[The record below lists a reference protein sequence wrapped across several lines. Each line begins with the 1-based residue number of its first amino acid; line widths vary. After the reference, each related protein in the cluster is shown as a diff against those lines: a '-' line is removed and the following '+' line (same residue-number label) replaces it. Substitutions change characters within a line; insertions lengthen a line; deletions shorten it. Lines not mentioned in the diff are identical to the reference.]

1 MDNLILK
8 TINFLFVPE
17 AALAV
22 VFLIVFIILCIYGYL
37 KVKKCKLFIMDL
49 EQNMEAEF
57 DKCKDKYNPHTFI
70 SGKLAA
76 ISGIENEVMQI
87 PNIFVSIGILA
98 TFLGLGVAIQSAA
111 ALLKSNT
118 VELAKL
124 NDVLG
129 IIAFKFQTSVWGI
142 MFSLLFQKII
152 VNTYFEFKENIVSA
166 MHEKLYEKVRAG
178 IHKTLDEQNGLLEQ
192 QIELQKETQQ
202 LNQNNMDSLQNLTK
216 EHMDSFAAMM
226 QANMT
231 GFANIMQQSFDK
243 FNQTMQDNFSN
254 YNSSMND
261 SMQKFS
267 NLTED
272 YRAISEQFAQN
283 VNNFANETNAQN
295 KLRSQQ
301 LAEFNDNLETQKNY
315 LDSQMERFIQNLQD
329 TQEKA
334 NESNRDAVLSFNE
347 SVKAMEQRFVY
358 NENEYAKQTQDR
370 LGEALDKHLRMISDE
385 TICQC
390 RAVSKTVDTLDDT
403 ISKAVNMLDAT
414 LNVTDE
420 KMSSLQNVVIDFKKT
435 QKQLIEDS
443 ALISDNNTKLVAS
456 INETQLKNEKLL
468 QDTLE
473 EVKQL
478 LQTQQADNKDLFLG
492 IVEKQNEDAAANINT
507 IIRQLN
513 NNKQS
518 YDSKIGS
525 LLNLL
530 SGKQQEFNDNLAS
543 VDANVTK
550 CSENL
555 LELSNYI
562 KNAST
567 ETSDLREQFVSRIIK
582 AINNAQ
588 KPKTLNNIN
597 NLLVKQNELLEG
609 CAENLGVKREELSVN
624 LDKKNNGEI
633 GESFLDRLGAV
644 LNNETAK

>member
-8 TINFLFVPE
+8 TVNFLFVPE

-37 KVKKCKLFIMDL
+37 KVKKCKLFITEL

-166 MHEKLYEKVRAG
+166 MHEKLYEKVKAG

-254 YNSSMND
+254 YNTSMND
-261 SMQKFS
+261 SMQKFL

-272 YRAISEQFAQN
+272 YRAISEQFIQN

-301 LAEFNDNLETQKNY
+301 LVELKDNLETQKNY

-347 SVKAMEQRFVY
+347 SVKAMEQRFIY

-385 TICQC
+385 IIGQC
-390 RAVSKTVDTLDDT
+390 RAVSKTVDTLDNT
-403 ISKAVNMLDAT
+403 INKAVNMLDAT
-414 LNVTDE
+414 LNVTGE

-443 ALISDNNTKLVAS
+443 ASISENNTKLVAS

-478 LQTQQADNKDLFLG
+478 LQTQQAGNKDLFQG

-507 IIRQLN
+507 IIRELN

-518 YDSKIGS
+518 YDSKIVS

-543 VDANVTK
+543 VDVNVSK

-562 KNAST
+562 KNASA
-567 ETSDLREQFVSRIIK
+567 ETSELREQFVSRIIK

-588 KPKTLNNIN
+588 KTKALNNIN

-609 CAENLGVKREELSVN
+609 WAENLGVKQEEASGN
-624 LDKKNNGEI
+624 LDKKNNGGVGRI
-633 GESFLDRLGAV
+633 IPRNLWSGI
-644 LNNETAK
+644 K

>member
-8 TINFLFVPE
+8 TVNFLFVPE

-37 KVKKCKLFIMDL
+37 KVKKCKLFITEL

-152 VNTYFEFKENIVSA
+152 VNTYFEFKEKIVSA
-166 MHEKLYEKVRAG
+166 MHEKLYEKVKAG

-254 YNSSMND
+254 YNTSMND
-261 SMQKFS
+261 SMQKFL

-272 YRAISEQFAQN
+272 YRAISEQFTQN

-301 LAEFNDNLETQKNY
+301 LIEFKDNLETQKNY

-347 SVKAMEQRFVY
+347 SVKAMEQRFIY

-385 TICQC
+385 TIGQC
-390 RAVSKTVDTLDDT
+390 RAVSKTVDTLDNT
-403 ISKAVNMLDAT
+403 INKAVNMLDAT

-443 ALISDNNTKLVAS
+443 ASISENNTKLVAS

-507 IIRQLN
+507 IIRELN

-518 YDSKIGS
+518 YDSKIVS

-543 VDANVTK
+543 VDVNVTK

-562 KNAST
+562 KYASV
-567 ETSDLREQFVSRIIK
+567 ENSELREQFVSRIIK

-588 KPKTLNNIN
+588 KTKTLNNIN

-609 CAENLGVKREELSVN
+609 CAENLGVKREEPSGN
-624 LDKKNNGEI
+624 LDKKNNGGI
-633 GESFLDRLGAV
+633 GEIIPRNLWSGI
-644 LNNETAK
+644 K

>member
-8 TINFLFVPE
+8 TVNFLFVPE

-37 KVKKCKLFIMDL
+37 KVKKCKLFITEL

-166 MHEKLYEKVRAG
+166 MHEKLYEKVKAG

-254 YNSSMND
+254 YNTSMND
-261 SMQKFS
+261 SMQKFL

-272 YRAISEQFAQN
+272 YRAISEQFTQN

-301 LAEFNDNLETQKNY
+301 LVEFKDNLETQKNY

-347 SVKAMEQRFVY
+347 SVKAMEQRFIY

-370 LGEALDKHLRMISDE
+370 LGEALDQHLRMISDE
-385 TICQC
+385 TIGQC
-390 RAVSKTVDTLDDT
+390 RAVSKTVDTLDNT
-403 ISKAVNMLDAT
+403 INKAVNMLDAT

-420 KMSSLQNVVIDFKKT
+420 KMRSLQNVVIDFKKT

-443 ALISDNNTKLVAS
+443 ASISENNTKLVAS

-478 LQTQQADNKDLFLG
+478 LQTQQAGNKDLFLG

-507 IIRQLN
+507 IIRELN

-518 YDSKIGS
+518 YDSKIVS

-543 VDANVTK
+543 VDVNVSM

-555 LELSNYI
+555 LEISNYI
-562 KNAST
+562 KNALAENS
-567 ETSDLREQFVSRIIK
+567 ELREQFVSRIIK

-588 KPKTLNNIN
+588 KTKALNNIN

-609 CAENLGVKREELSVN
+609 CAENLGVKREVPSGK
-624 LDKKNNGEI
+624 LDKKNNGGI
-633 GESFLDRLGAV
+633 GGIIPGNLWSGI
-644 LNNETAK
+644 K

>member
-8 TINFLFVPE
+8 TVNFLFVPE

-37 KVKKCKLFIMDL
+37 KVKKCKLFITEL

-166 MHEKLYEKVRAG
+166 MHEKLYEKVKAG

-254 YNSSMND
+254 YNTSMND
-261 SMQKFS
+261 SMQKFL

-272 YRAISEQFAQN
+272 YRAISEQFIQN
-283 VNNFANETNAQN
+283 VNNFA
-295 KLRSQQ
+295 
-301 LAEFNDNLETQKNY
+301 
-315 LDSQMERFIQNLQD
+315 
-329 TQEKA
+329 
-334 NESNRDAVLSFNE
+334 
-347 SVKAMEQRFVY
+347 
-358 NENEYAKQTQDR
+358 R
-370 LGEALDKHLRMISDE
+370 L
-385 TICQC
+385 
-390 RAVSKTVDTLDDT
+390 
-403 ISKAVNMLDAT
+403 
-414 LNVTDE
+414 
-420 KMSSLQNVVIDFKKT
+420 
-435 QKQLIEDS
+435 
-443 ALISDNNTKLVAS
+443 
-456 INETQLKNEKLL
+456 
-468 QDTLE
+468 
-473 EVKQL
+473 
-478 LQTQQADNKDLFLG
+478 
-492 IVEKQNEDAAANINT
+492 IV
-507 IIRQLN
+507 
-513 NNKQS
+513 
-518 YDSKIGS
+518 
-525 LLNLL
+525 
-530 SGKQQEFNDNLAS
+530 
-543 VDANVTK
+543 
-550 CSENL
+550 
-555 LELSNYI
+555 
-562 KNAST
+562 
-567 ETSDLREQFVSRIIK
+567 
-582 AINNAQ
+582 
-588 KPKTLNNIN
+588 
-597 NLLVKQNELLEG
+597 
-609 CAENLGVKREELSVN
+609 
-624 LDKKNNGEI
+624 
-633 GESFLDRLGAV
+633 
-644 LNNETAK
+644 

>member
-8 TINFLFVPE
+8 TVNFLFVPE

-37 KVKKCKLFIMDL
+37 KVKKCKLFITEL

-166 MHEKLYEKVRAG
+166 MHEKLYEKVKAG

-254 YNSSMND
+254 YNTSMND
-261 SMQKFS
+261 SMQKFL

-272 YRAISEQFAQN
+272 YRAISEQFTQN

-301 LAEFNDNLETQKNY
+301 LVEFKDNLETQKNY

-329 TQEKA
+329 TQDKA

-347 SVKAMEQRFVY
+347 SVKAMEQRFIY

-385 TICQC
+385 TIGQY
-390 RAVSKTVDTLDDT
+390 RAVSKTVDTLDNT
-403 ISKAVNMLDAT
+403 INKAVNMLDAT

-443 ALISDNNTKLVAS
+443 ASISENNTKLVAS

-478 LQTQQADNKDLFLG
+478 LQTQQAGNKDLFQG

-518 YDSKIGS
+518 YDNKIVS

-543 VDANVTK
+543 VDVNVSK

-562 KNAST
+562 KNASA
-567 ETSDLREQFVSRIIK
+567 ETSELREQFVSRIIK

-588 KPKTLNNIN
+588 KTKALNNIN

-609 CAENLGVKREELSVN
+609 WAENLGVKQEEASGN
-624 LDKKNNGEI
+624 SDKKNNGGVGRI
-633 GESFLDRLGAV
+633 IPRNLWSGI
-644 LNNETAK
+644 K

>member
-8 TINFLFVPE
+8 TVNFLFVPE

-37 KVKKCKLFIMDL
+37 KVKKCKLFITEL

-166 MHEKLYEKVRAG
+166 MHEKLYEKVKAG

-254 YNSSMND
+254 YNTSMND
-261 SMQKFS
+261 SMQKFL

-272 YRAISEQFAQN
+272 YRAISEQFTQN

-301 LAEFNDNLETQKNY
+301 LVEFKDNLETQKNY

-329 TQEKA
+329 TQDKA

-347 SVKAMEQRFVY
+347 SVKAMEQRFIY

-370 LGEALDKHLRMISDE
+370 LGEALDKHLRMISDK
-385 TICQC
+385 TIGQC
-390 RAVSKTVDTLDDT
+390 RAVSKTVDTLDNT
-403 ISKAVNMLDAT
+403 INKAVNMLDAT

-443 ALISDNNTKLVAS
+443 ASISENNTKLVAS

-478 LQTQQADNKDLFLG
+478 LQTQQAGNKDLFQG

-513 NNKQS
+513 NKQS
-518 YDSKIGS
+518 YDNKIVS

-543 VDANVTK
+543 VDVNVSK

-562 KNAST
+562 KNASA
-567 ETSDLREQFVSRIIK
+567 ETSELREQFVSRIIK

-588 KPKTLNNIN
+588 KTKALNNIN

-609 CAENLGVKREELSVN
+609 WAENLGVKQEEASGN
-624 LDKKNNGEI
+624 SDKKNNGGVGRI
-633 GESFLDRLGAV
+633 IPRNLWSGI
-644 LNNETAK
+644 K

>member
-1 MDNLILK
+1 M
-8 TINFLFVPE
+8 
-17 AALAV
+17 
-22 VFLIVFIILCIYGYL
+22 
-37 KVKKCKLFIMDL
+37 
-49 EQNMEAEF
+49 
-57 DKCKDKYNPHTFI
+57 
-70 SGKLAA
+70 
-76 ISGIENEVMQI
+76 
-87 PNIFVSIGILA
+87 
-98 TFLGLGVAIQSAA
+98 
-111 ALLKSNT
+111 
-118 VELAKL
+118 
-124 NDVLG
+124 
-129 IIAFKFQTSVWGI
+129 
-142 MFSLLFQKII
+142 
-152 VNTYFEFKENIVSA
+152 
-166 MHEKLYEKVRAG
+166 
-178 IHKTLDEQNGLLEQ
+178 LEQ

-254 YNSSMND
+254 YNTSMND
-261 SMQKFS
+261 SMQKFLH
-267 NLTED
+267 LTED
-272 YRAISEQFAQN
+272 YRAISEQFIQN

-301 LAEFNDNLETQKNY
+301 LVEFKDNLETQKNY

-347 SVKAMEQRFVY
+347 SVKAMEQRFIY

-385 TICQC
+385 TIGQC
-390 RAVSKTVDTLDDT
+390 RAVSKTVDTLDNT
-403 ISKAVNMLDAT
+403 INKAVNMLDAT
-414 LNVTDE
+414 LNVTGE

-443 ALISDNNTKLVAS
+443 ASISENNTKLVAS

-478 LQTQQADNKDLFLG
+478 LQTQQAGNKDLFQG

-507 IIRQLN
+507 IIRELN

-518 YDSKIGS
+518 YDSKIVS

-543 VDANVTK
+543 VDVNVSK

-562 KNAST
+562 KNASA
-567 ETSDLREQFVSRIIK
+567 ETSELREQFVSRIIK

-588 KPKTLNNIN
+588 KTKALNNIN

-609 CAENLGVKREELSVN
+609 WAENLGVKQEEASGN
-624 LDKKNNGEI
+624 LDKKNNGGVGRI
-633 GESFLDRLGAV
+633 IPRNLWSGI
-644 LNNETAK
+644 K

>member
-57 DKCKDKYNPHTFI
+57 DKYKDKYNPHTFI

-166 MHEKLYEKVRAG
+166 MHEKLYEKVKAG

>member
-8 TINFLFVPE
+8 TVNFLFVPE

-37 KVKKCKLFIMDL
+37 KVKKCKLFITEL

-166 MHEKLYEKVRAG
+166 MHEKLYEKVKAG

-254 YNSSMND
+254 YNTSMND
-261 SMQKFS
+261 SMQKFL

-272 YRAISEQFAQN
+272 YRAISEQFTQN

-301 LAEFNDNLETQKNY
+301 LVEFKDNLETQKNY

-329 TQEKA
+329 TQDKA

-347 SVKAMEQRFVY
+347 SVKAMEQRFIY

-385 TICQC
+385 TIRQC
-390 RAVSKTVDTLDDT
+390 RAVSKTVDTLDNT
-403 ISKAVNMLDAT
+403 INKAVNMLDAT

-443 ALISDNNTKLVAS
+443 ASISENNTKLVAS

-478 LQTQQADNKDLFLG
+478 LQTQQAGNKDLFQG

-518 YDSKIGS
+518 YDNKIVS

-543 VDANVTK
+543 VDVNVSK

-562 KNAST
+562 KNASA
-567 ETSDLREQFVSRIIK
+567 ETSELREQFVSRIIK

-588 KPKTLNNIN
+588 KTKALNNIN

-609 CAENLGVKREELSVN
+609 WAENLGVKQEEASGN
-624 LDKKNNGEI
+624 SDKKNNGGVGRI
-633 GESFLDRLGAV
+633 IPRNLWSGI
-644 LNNETAK
+644 K

>member
-8 TINFLFVPE
+8 TVNFLFVPE

-37 KVKKCKLFIMDL
+37 KVKKCKLFITEL

-166 MHEKLYEKVRAG
+166 MHEKLYEKVKAG

-216 EHMDSFAAMM
+216 EQMDSFAAMM

-261 SMQKFS
+261 SMQKFL
-267 NLTED
+267 NLTEN
-272 YRAISEQFAQN
+272 YRAISEQFIQN

-301 LAEFNDNLETQKNY
+301 LVEFKDNLETQKNY

-347 SVKAMEQRFVY
+347 SVKAMEQRFIY

-370 LGEALDKHLRMISDE
+370 LGEALDKHFRMISDE
-385 TICQC
+385 TIGQC
-390 RAVSKTVDTLDDT
+390 RAVSKTVDTLDNT
-403 ISKAVNMLDAT
+403 INKAVNMLDAT

-443 ALISDNNTKLVAS
+443 ASISENNTKLVAS

-478 LQTQQADNKDLFLG
+478 LQTQQAGNKDLFQG

-507 IIRQLN
+507 IIRELN

-518 YDSKIGS
+518 YDSKIVS

-543 VDANVTK
+543 VDVNVSK

-562 KNAST
+562 KNASA
-567 ETSDLREQFVSRIIK
+567 ETSELREQFVSRIIK

-588 KPKTLNNIN
+588 KTKALNNIN

-609 CAENLGVKREELSVN
+609 WAENLGVKQEEASGN
-624 LDKKNNGEI
+624 LDKKNNGGVGRI
-633 GESFLDRLGAV
+633 IPRNLWSGI
-644 LNNETAK
+644 K

>member
-8 TINFLFVPE
+8 TVNFLFVPE

-37 KVKKCKLFIMDL
+37 KVKKCKLFITEL
-49 EQNMEAEF
+49 EQNMEAGF

-166 MHEKLYEKVRAG
+166 MHEKLYEKVKAG

-261 SMQKFS
+261 SMQKFL

-272 YRAISEQFAQN
+272 YRAISKQFTQN

-301 LAEFNDNLETQKNY
+301 LVEFKDNLETQKNY

-347 SVKAMEQRFVY
+347 SVKAMEQRFIY

-385 TICQC
+385 TIGQC
-390 RAVSKTVDTLDDT
+390 RAVSKTVDTLDNT
-403 ISKAVNMLDAT
+403 INKAVNMLDAT

-443 ALISDNNTKLVAS
+443 ASISEKNTELVAS

-478 LQTQQADNKDLFLG
+478 LQTQQAGNKDLFQG

-507 IIRQLN
+507 IIRELN

-518 YDSKIGS
+518 YDSKIVS

-543 VDANVTK
+543 VDVNVSK

-562 KNAST
+562 KNASA

-588 KPKTLNNIN
+588 KTKALNNIN

-609 CAENLGVKREELSVN
+609 WAENLGVKQEEASGN
-624 LDKKNNGEI
+624 LDKKNNGGVGRI
-633 GESFLDRLGAV
+633 IPRNLWSGI
-644 LNNETAK
+644 K

>member
-8 TINFLFVPE
+8 TVNFLFVPE

-37 KVKKCKLFIMDL
+37 KVKKCKLFITEL

-166 MHEKLYEKVRAG
+166 MHEKLYEKVKAG

-254 YNSSMND
+254 YNTSMND
-261 SMQKFS
+261 SMQKFL

-272 YRAISEQFAQN
+272 YRAISEQFTQN

-301 LAEFNDNLETQKNY
+301 LVEFKDNLETQKNY

-329 TQEKA
+329 TQDKA

-347 SVKAMEQRFVY
+347 SVKAMEQRFIY

-385 TICQC
+385 TIGQY
-390 RAVSKTVDTLDDT
+390 RAVSKTVDTLDNT
-403 ISKAVNMLDAT
+403 INKAVNMLDAT

-443 ALISDNNTKLVAS
+443 ASISENNTKLVAS

-478 LQTQQADNKDLFLG
+478 LQTQQAGNKDLFQG

-518 YDSKIGS
+518 YDNKIVS

-543 VDANVTK
+543 VDVNVSK
-550 CSENL
+550 CSETL

-562 KNAST
+562 KNASA
-567 ETSDLREQFVSRIIK
+567 ETSELREQFVSRIIK

-588 KPKTLNNIN
+588 KTKALNNIN

-609 CAENLGVKREELSVN
+609 WAENLGVKQEEASGN
-624 LDKKNNGEI
+624 SDKKNNGGVGRI
-633 GESFLDRLGAV
+633 IPRNLWSGI
-644 LNNETAK
+644 K

>member
-8 TINFLFVPE
+8 TVNFLFVPE

-37 KVKKCKLFIMDL
+37 KVKKCKLFITEL

-70 SGKLAA
+70 SGKLSA

-166 MHEKLYEKVRAG
+166 MHEKLYEKVKAG

-243 FNQTMQDNFSN
+243 FNRTMQDNFSN

-261 SMQKFS
+261 SMQKFL

-272 YRAISEQFAQN
+272 YRAISEQFTQN

-295 KLRSQQ
+295 KLRTQQ
-301 LAEFNDNLETQKNY
+301 LVEFKDNLETQKNY

-347 SVKAMEQRFVY
+347 SVKAMEQRFIY

-370 LGEALDKHLRMISDE
+370 LGEALDKHLHMISDE
-385 TICQC
+385 TIGQC
-390 RAVSKTVDTLDDT
+390 RAVSKTVDTIDNT
-403 ISKAVNMLDAT
+403 INKAVNMLDAT

-443 ALISDNNTKLVAS
+443 ASISENNTKLVAS

-478 LQTQQADNKDLFLG
+478 LQTQQAGNKDLFQG

-518 YDSKIGS
+518 YDNKIVS
-525 LLNLL
+525 ILNLL
-530 SGKQQEFNDNLAS
+530 SGNQQEFNDNLAS
-543 VDANVTK
+543 VDVNVSK

-562 KNAST
+562 KNASA
-567 ETSDLREQFVSRIIK
+567 ENSELREQFVSRIIK

-588 KPKTLNNIN
+588 KTKALNNIN

-609 CAENLGVKREELSVN
+609 CAENLGVKREVPSGN
-624 LDKKNNGEI
+624 LDKKNNGGI
-633 GESFLDRLGAV
+633 IPRNLWSGI
-644 LNNETAK
+644 K

>member
-8 TINFLFVPE
+8 TVNFLFVPE

-37 KVKKCKLFIMDL
+37 KVKKCKLFITEL

-166 MHEKLYEKVRAG
+166 MHEKLYEKVKAG

-254 YNSSMND
+254 YNRSMND
-261 SMQKFS
+261 SMQKFL

-272 YRAISEQFAQN
+272 YRAISEQFTRN

-295 KLRSQQ
+295 KLRTQQ
-301 LAEFNDNLETQKNY
+301 LVEFKDNLETQKNY

-347 SVKAMEQRFVY
+347 SVKAMEQRFIY

-370 LGEALDKHLRMISDE
+370 LGEALDQHLRMISDE
-385 TICQC
+385 TIGQC
-390 RAVSKTVDTLDDT
+390 RAVSKTVDTLDNT
-403 ISKAVNMLDAT
+403 INKAVNMLDAT

-443 ALISDNNTKLVAS
+443 ASISENNTKLVAS

-478 LQTQQADNKDLFLG
+478 LQTQQAGNKDLFLG

-507 IIRQLN
+507 IIRELN

-518 YDSKIGS
+518 YDSKIVS

-543 VDANVTK
+543 LDVNVSK

-562 KNAST
+562 KNASV
-567 ETSDLREQFVSRIIK
+567 ENSELREQLVSRIIK
-582 AINNAQ
+582 AINNAP
-588 KPKTLNNIN
+588 KTKTLNNIN

-609 CAENLGVKREELSVN
+609 YAENLGVKREEPSGN
-624 LDKKNNGEI
+624 LDKKNNGGI
-633 GESFLDRLGAV
+633 GGIIPGNLWSGI
-644 LNNETAK
+644 K

>member
-8 TINFLFVPE
+8 TVNFLFVPE

-37 KVKKCKLFIMDL
+37 KVKKCKLFITEL

-166 MHEKLYEKVRAG
+166 MHEKLYEKVKAG

-261 SMQKFS
+261 SMQKFL

-272 YRAISEQFAQN
+272 YRAISEQFTQN

-301 LAEFNDNLETQKNY
+301 LAEFKDNLETQKNY

-385 TICQC
+385 TIGQC

-443 ALISDNNTKLVAS
+443 ALISDNNTKIVAS

-507 IIRQLN
+507 IIKQLN

-543 VDANVTK
+543 VDVNVTK

-562 KNAST
+562 KYASV
-567 ETSDLREQFVSRIIK
+567 ENSEFREQLVSRIIK

-588 KPKTLNNIN
+588 KTKTLNNIN

-609 CAENLGVKREELSVN
+609 CAKNLGVKREEPFGN

>member
-17 AALAV
+17 ATLAV

-57 DKCKDKYNPHTFI
+57 DKYKDKYNPHTFI

-166 MHEKLYEKVRAG
+166 MHEKLYEKVKAG

-301 LAEFNDNLETQKNY
+301 FAEFNDNLETQKNY

>member
-8 TINFLFVPE
+8 TVNFLFVPE

-37 KVKKCKLFIMDL
+37 KVKKCKLFITEL
-49 EQNMEAEF
+49 EQNMEAGF

-166 MHEKLYEKVRAG
+166 MHEKLYEKVKAG

-261 SMQKFS
+261 SMQKFL

-272 YRAISEQFAQN
+272 YRAISEQFTQN

-301 LAEFNDNLETQKNY
+301 LVEFKDNLETQKNY

-347 SVKAMEQRFVY
+347 SVKAMEQRFIY

-385 TICQC
+385 TIGQC

-562 KNAST
+562 KNASA
-567 ETSDLREQFVSRIIK
+567 ETSELREQLVSRIIK

-588 KPKTLNNIN
+588 KTKTLNNIN

-609 CAENLGVKREELSVN
+609 CAENLGVKKGEEPYGN
-624 LDKKNNGEI
+624 LDKKNNGGI
-633 GESFLDRLGAV
+633 LPRNFWSGI
-644 LNNETAK
+644 K